1 MGIIIKGNIRLVKGE
16 NNGACLMKT
25 NKLLLYYI
33 IVGIKENTM
42 KKWIIV
48 LMMLVMTVGL
58 SGCGTR
64 ANTSV
69 VVSEEKIWPE
79 AIGSDIPKLKENAIV
94 KVSTLP
100 TSTLITFEGISE
112 EDYTTY
118 IQTLEELGFEVIL
131 EENAFAKA
139 LKKDDVR
146 VDISLLEDGN
156 LLFDYAKQTN

>member
-1 MGIIIKGNIRLVKGE
+1 
-16 NNGACLMKT
+16 
-25 NKLLLYYI
+25 
-33 IVGIKENTM
+33 M